1 MAVKAK
7 LTVSGTINVSYPDN
21 TAFTAATSIFP
32 DMLADNIKRALG
44 FMGGVESSDI
54 RCGILSIEEG
64 AR

>member
-7 LTVSGTINVSYPDN
+7 LTISGTINVSYPDE
-21 TAFTAATSIFP
+21 TTFTAASSIFP
-32 DMLADNIKRALG
+32 EMLADNISRSIG
-44 FMGGVESSDI
+44 FIGGVESSDI

>member
-7 LTVSGTINVSYPDN
+7 LTVSGTINVSYPDS
-21 TAFTAATSIFP
+21 TTFTAATSIFP
-32 DMLADNIKRALG
+32 DMLADNIERAIGL
-44 FMGGVESSDI
+44 MGGVESSDI

>member
-7 LTVSGTINVSYPDN
+7 ISISGTINVSYPDS
-21 TAFTAATSIFP
+21 TTLTAATSIFP
-32 DMLADNIKRALG
+32 DMLADNITRSIG
-44 FMGGVESSDI
+44 FIGGVESSDI

>member
-7 LTVSGTINVSYPDN
+7 LTISGTINVSYPDS
-21 TAFTAATSIFP
+21 TTLTAATSIFP
-32 DMLADNIKRALG
+32 EMLADNISRSIGLI
-44 FMGGVESSDI
+44 GGVESSDI